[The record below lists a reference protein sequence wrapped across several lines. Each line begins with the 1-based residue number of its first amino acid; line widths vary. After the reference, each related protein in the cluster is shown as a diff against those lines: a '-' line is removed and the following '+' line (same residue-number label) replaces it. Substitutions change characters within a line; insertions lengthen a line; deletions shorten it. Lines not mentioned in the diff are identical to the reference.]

1 MGMGVSI
8 RAAGIP
14 AHYTT
19 KIIICPSCGVTL
31 ELTVSDIPEE
41 NIELACP
48 SCGTT
53 LPERGVSVKLVS
65 PRGITDWLKKYG
77 IWIGVAGLGGVTIY
91 ALTKKKK

>member
-1 MGMGVSI
+1 MGVSI

-19 KIIICPSCGVTL
+19 KIITCPSCGTTL
-31 ELTVSDIPEE
+31 ELTISDIPEE

-53 LPERGVSVKLVS
+53 LPERGVSVKLVTP
-65 PRGITDWLKKYG
+65 PRGIPDWLKKYG
-77 IWIGVAGLGGVTIY
+77 PWIAVAGLGGVTVY
-91 ALTKKKK
+91 ALTKKKKK